1 MRTRV
6 RSAAA
11 VGLCMTAMAT
21 AVVRRPYAAEALHLD
36 DALARGRS
44 RNATLEG
51 ARADVVSARGR
62 LDQAGVL
69 AANPVFTSGLTHHR
83 IPGDTNLEPHVSL
96 GQELEIGG
104 QRGLRIDAAR
114 NDVERA
120 EQRRAD
126 RERLVDGEV
135 RRAFAGLVAAER
147 LLAIASEAARQ
158 STHLATA
165 TATRVE
171 QGDAGRIDLDLTRL
185 DEVKTRE
192 DAAAA
197 ELAVRRAR
205 ARLALAIGADPDEPL
220 AVVPPPDA
228 GVEPPAEA
236 AALERALAA
245 RPDLAAARA
254 ERARLDGQAALV
266 HRAGIVPNPK
276 IRGYYSHENGNE
288 DLVGGEVEVPLPIFD
303 RQQGTETDL
312 RGQAAAAAAEVVRL
326 ERTIPR
332 EVRLA
337 LARYAAA
344 TAAARRY
351 AEDAGPATAS
361 ANASL
366 DRARRA
372 GQLSVI
378 DVLTQQDRLR
388 EARRA
393 AVGAWLEVHEAEA
406 DLVEAVGG
414 IPW

>member
-1 MRTRV
+1 
-6 RSAAA
+6 
-11 VGLCMTAMAT
+11 MTAMAT

-36 DALARGRS
+36 DALARARE

-126 RERLVDGEV
+126 RERLVDACLCGPG
-135 RRAFAGLVAAER
+135 RAER
-147 LLAIASEAARQ
+147 LLAIAGSCSAIDPP
-158 STHLATA
+158 ATA

-393 AVGAWLEVHEAEA
+393 AIGAWLEVHEAEA
-406 DLVEAVGG
+406 DLVDAVGG